1 MRHAAMATLIN
12 PYVFLLSLR
21 NYTMT
26 YHNVTPLEEPYCN
39 RSPYSEQRRPASI
52 PLDGQLNQRVQNT
65 YFEEFKLDV
74 ALLKEALS
82 PSAGPPDTTLAEQ
95 VFGGQARQQKIGLG
109 HLANVLYERAVL
121 HKKHLRDIDHRLTQC
136 LDRLSVLKMH
146 FPLDGGRPQQQL
158 EKLIIELE
166 RQRHEEEIAFW
177 KDSADIRQQLF
188 ENATTYG
195 AARRRKDML
204 YDVEAEHV

>member
-1 MRHAAMATLIN
+1 MAYNSIT
-12 PYVFLLSLR
+12 PFEEVYGSR
-21 NYTMT
+21 SQYTDREGT
-26 YHNVTPLEEPYCN
+26 
-39 RSPYSEQRRPASI
+39 SPVYLCGPGRWP
-52 PLDGQLNQRVQNT
+52 GNN
-65 YFEEFKLDV
+65 YFEKFKLDA

-82 PSAGPPDTTLAEQ
+82 PSAGPSDTTLAEQ

-146 FPLDGGRPQQQL
+146 FPLDGGRSQQQL
-158 EKLIIELE
+158 EKLVIELE
-166 RQRHEEEIAFW
+166 RQRHDEEIAFW

-188 ENATTYG
+188 ENAATYG